1 MLGRS
6 LFCGVMTM
14 ADAKLT
20 FGLSFDLQQFNKG
33 MFFVQ
38 KKLRDLGKSLQIK
51 APTLMYNGM
60 YGFSKIGAA
69 VTAAKKL
76 QDAYKLIQVG
86 TGATGAALR
95 GLQEEFKKVAV
106 SGPQSFQESAT
117 AVADLNTRLGLS
129 GEPLRKMSQTML
141 DLTRLTG
148 GELKGNITAVTQAMN
163 VWGVSAQ
170 SGGKFVND
178 LYVIAQSTGDS
189 VSHLSDVLA
198 ANSGT
203 LMALGM
209 TYEESAAAIGL
220 LEKSGLRSEKAMKT
234 LKSVLNSMLKAGVND
249 TSAGF
254 QNFIER
260 VRNAST
266 ETEAA
271 RLAMAYCGNEGA
283 TFARAI
289 RSGAFNVSELT
300 AKLGQMSGQMNK
312 DADQTKTFGEK
323 WSQMMNQVGVALA
336 PLGNMFI
343 KVIEYTALPLF
354 QKLFSTTSLFGKL
367 ISAIGAV
374 TAAAG
379 AASLAG
385 GYFFPKIATGW
396 AHVHKLSLKLV
407 ALSQALQVAGK
418 MKMLGDT
425 SSEAAVAMLKTASAA
440 AKMKAAFVGLGAFL
454 MSPAGLIAAVAALAI
469 GLGVYGYVKSAE
481 QAQEKTEELQKAVD
495 DYAASLN
502 GLTLAE
508 LNRELETQKNRVADL
523 TSEYESLNAEIIEL
537 MSKQRGYDPSL
548 QATGLAV
555 SSVPD
560 EVIAK
565 NQILGQNSQKR
576 EVANARIK
584 YLEDRIKSQTAF
596 EERQRAARASARNR
610 GGTIK
615 TSSSKSSG
623 KSAVERRI
631 EQMQD
636 AIKYL
641 GADPASFLGELGSMY
656 AKMPSALTDDKKK
669 VIDMQREI
677 ANKQKENAQKQWDA
691 MKWQNSAGFLGDD
704 QYAASLEQ
712 RLASLTGGADFSK
725 WSEEARGVF
734 DELQR
739 VMSEQLAPSLDSL
752 KERFANG
759 QITLGEYETQLESLK
774 TKYQAYP
781 AITKDLQ
788 KEMDAAKK
796 SSQTFLSG
804 MTAAIKDAKASFD
817 NLSVTVGTGL
827 ADGFARAIAYG
838 EDLGSTLQ
846 KLGQDIIYTVTKML
860 LLQSITRMFSGLFG
874 GGSSNPLAVTMD
886 GIDAVS
892 GHASGDAFGPAGLVP
907 FANGGIVGRPTLFK
921 FAGGTGL
928 MGEAGPE
935 AIMPLQRDSQ
945 GRLGVSV
952 ANNAQAA
959 GIVTYAPVI
968 NVNVENN
975 GSGDMSAQQAN
986 QMSRQVRDVVDAR
999 IADQLSEY
1007 KRRGFFHAGAY
1018 A

>member
-1 MLGRS
+1 MVFFYGGS
-6 LFCGVMTM
+6 CM
-14 ADAKLT
+14 ANAKLV
-20 FGLSFDLQQFNKG
+20 FGLSVDLQQFNKG
-33 MFFVQ
+33 MLNAQ
-38 KKLRDLGKSLQIK
+38 KKIRDLAKSFQIT
-51 APTLMYNGM
+51 APSNAYSGLW
-60 YGFSKIGAA
+60 GFSRVGVA
-69 VTAAKKL
+69 VAAAKKI
-76 QDAYKLIQVG
+76 QDAYKAIQVG
-86 TGATGAALR
+86 TGATGTALR
-95 GLQEEFKKVAV
+95 KLQEEFRKVAV

-117 AVADLNTRLGLS
+117 AIADLNTRLGLS

-148 GELKGNITAVTQAMN
+148 GELSGNIASVTKAMN
-163 VWGVSAQ
+163 AWGVSAQ

-178 LYVIAQSTGDS
+178 LYVIAQNTGDS

-209 TYEESAAAIGL
+209 TYEESTAAIGL

-234 LKSVLNSMLKAGVND
+234 LKSVLNSLLKAGVKD

-254 QNFIER
+254 QTFIESI
-260 VRNAST
+260 RNASN
-266 ETEAA
+266 ETEAT
-271 RLAMAYCGNEGA
+271 RLAITYCGNEGA

-289 RSGAFNVSELT
+289 RAGAFNVDELT
-300 AKLGQMSGQMNK
+300 GKLAQLTGQMNK
-312 DADQTKTFGEK
+312 DANETKTFGEK
-323 WSQMMNQVGVALA
+323 WSQMMNQAGIAVQ
-336 PLGNMFI
+336 PLGEKVLRLTEYFI
-343 KVIEYTALPLF
+343 PLIRWTFSLESSFSKFIATLGAGSMALSAF
-354 QKLFSTTSLFGKL
+354 KLVSSYFLGKWANVV
-367 ISAIGAV
+367 SV
-374 TAAAG
+374 FHN
-379 AASLAG
+379 ASLKVLA
-385 GYFFPKIATGW
+385 F
-396 AHVHKLSLKLV
+396 
-407 ALSQALQVAGK
+407 SQSLQVAGK
-418 MKMLGDT
+418 MKMLGDASAET
-425 SSEAAVAMLKTASAA
+425 ASAMLKTAGAA
-440 AKMKAAFVGLGAFL
+440 AKLKAAFVGLGTFL
-454 MSPAGLIAAVAALAI
+454 LSPAGLIAAVAALAI
-469 GLGVYGYVKSAE
+469 GLGVYGYVKSAQ
-481 QAQEKTEELQKAVD
+481 QAQEETDKLQKTMD

-508 LNRELETQKNRVADL
+508 LNRELETQKKRVVDL
-523 TSEYESLNAEIIEL
+523 TGEYESLNAEINEL

-548 QATGLAV
+548 QAMGLAV

-560 EVIAK
+560 EVINK
-565 NQILGQNSQKR
+565 NLQIGQNAKAR
-576 EVANARIK
+576 EDANARIK
-584 YLEDRIKSQTAF
+584 YLEDRIKSQAEF
-596 EERQRAARASARNR
+596 EKRQRAARASARNS
-610 GGTIK
+610 GTGVK
-615 TSSSKSSG
+615 SSTSKGSG

-677 ANKQKENAQKQWDA
+677 ANKQKENAQKHWDA

-774 TKYQAYP
+774 AKYQEYP

-817 NLSVTVGTGL
+817 NMSVTLGTGL

-886 GIDAVS
+886 GLDAVS

-959 GIVTYAPVI
+959 GNVTYAPVI

-975 GSGDMSAQQAN
+975 GSGEMSAQQAN

>member
-6 LFCGVMTM
+6 LFCGVMTV

-440 AKMKAAFVGLGAFL
+440 AKMKAAFVGVGAFL

-596 EERQRAARASARNR
+596 EERQRIARASAQNK
-610 GGTIK
+610 GGSTK

-631 EQMQD
+631 GQMQD

-641 GADPASFLGELGSMY
+641 GADPASFQSELAKMY

-669 VIDMQREI
+669 IIDMQREI
-677 ANKQKENAQKQWDA
+677 SNKQKESTQKRWDA
-691 MKWQNSAGFLGDD
+691 MKWQNTAGFLDD
-704 QYAASLEQ
+704 TQYAASLKD
-712 RLASLTGGADFSK
+712 RLAGLTGGQGFGA

-739 VMSEQLAPSLDSL
+739 VMSEQLAPSLESL

-759 QITLGEYETQLESLK
+759 QITLGEYETQLKSLK
-774 TKYQAYP
+774 TTYIEYP

-804 MTAAIKDAKASFD
+804 MTAAIKDARASFD

-860 LLQSITRMFSGLFG
+860 LLQSITKMFGGLF
-874 GGSSNPLAVTMD
+874 GGSSNPLAVTMGGLD
-886 GIDAVS
+886 GVS
-892 GHASGDAFGPAGLVP
+892 GRAKGDAFGPAGVIP
-907 FANGGIVGRPTLFK
+907 FANGGIVGRPTLFR

-935 AIMPLQRDSQ
+935 AIMPLERDSH
-945 GRLGVSV
+945 GRLGVYASGG
-952 ANNAQAA
+952 A
-959 GIVTYAPVI
+959 GGVFAPVI

-975 GSGDMSAQQAN
+975 GSGEMSERQAN
-986 QMSRQVRDVVDAR
+986 EMSRQLRDVVDAR
-999 IADQLSEY
+999 IADQLSQY
-1007 KRRGFFHAGAY
+1007 KRRGFFRAGAY